1 MIRYEH
7 LTQIYMQNRVT
18 GATFPVPSSSG
29 IPVQILELQEH
40 TLGLEWENLE
50 GSSISLEMNTIA
62 PLSSFSTTTCRS
74 SVVTYRLEEDEV
86 IWHGYDL
93 GRKILE
99 MAQRWRRGFWS
110 CRVGGVRIYTRRIF
124 SSFKR
129 VEFMWLKNFKI
140 GMHFACICQ
149 KWSNCKNFKK

>member
-1 MIRYEH
+1 MQIYPWILDAVR
-7 LTQIYMQNRVT
+7 TQIYMQNRVT

-29 IPVQILELQEH
+29 IPVQSEKK
-40 TLGLEWENLE
+40 LE
-50 GSSISLEMNTIA
+50 GSSISLEMNAIA

-74 SVVTYRLEEDEV
+74 SVVTDRLEEDEV

-99 MAQRWRRGFWS
+99 MEERWRRGFWS

-124 SSFKR
+124 SSFKK
-129 VEFMWLKNFKI
+129 VGFI
-140 GMHFACICQ
+140 
-149 KWSNCKNFKK
+149 